1 MDDPYKPPHTELKL
15 PPEGRYSMRFW
26 RNGLLYYNGA
36 QLFLTLVLVLV
47 KWPKS
52 RILFTSDRL
61 GSYLGFAVIANLLYC
76 SAIVVEG
83 VLLVPFLRP
92 HADLLRRI
100 ALVLGI
106 LLACGLAGGALTEIL
121 FSEFNND

>member
-1 MDDPYKPPHTELKL
+1 M
-15 PPEGRYSMRFW
+15 
-26 RNGLLYYNGA
+26 
-36 QLFLTLVLVLV
+36 

-52 RILFTSDRL
+52 RILFTSEHL
-61 GSYLGFAVIANLLYC
+61 GSYVWFAAVANLLYC
-76 SAIVVEG
+76 SAIVVEV

-106 LLACGLAGGALTEIL
+106 LLACGLASGVLTEIL
-121 FSEFNND
+121 YDELDE